1 MKKLN
6 KRSKKIMMV
15 TGVAAVCCAGVLAAV
30 MVQANAQPNE
40 DAPTPVSSDTSSVQ
54 LILSSGLN
62 ITAPEAKSSGAGS
75 AASTGA
81 FVPEK
86 GKNVSEPLTSS
97 VQKDQAPVPPKPSV
111 ASSADTQKVL
121 TDRTKKPTYK
131 TTPKTTTTTGDSTK
145 KKSSSKKSST
155 PKKDTVSQPSKT
167 GHAGQTYDPDFGWID
182 GTGGGQGTE
191 VNGNWGGGSQVGIMD

>member
-15 TGVAAVCCAGVLAAV
+15 TGIAAVCCVGVLAAV

-40 DAPTPVSSDTSSVQ
+40 DAPAPVSSDTSNVQ

-62 ITAPEAKSSGAGS
+62 ITAPESKSGRANS
-75 AASTGA
+75 ATSTGA

-86 GKNVSEPLTSS
+86 DKNVSEPLTSS
-97 VQKDQAPVPPKPSV
+97 VQKDQAPVPPKPSIS
-111 ASSADTQKVL
+111 SSADTQKVL

-155 PKKDTVSQPSKT
+155 PKKNSVSQPSKS
-167 GHAGQTYDPDFGWID
+167 GQYYDPVFGYSH
-182 GTGGGQGTE
+182 GTGGQGTT
-191 VNGNWGGGSQVGIMD
+191 VDGDGDINKQVGIMD

>member
-40 DAPTPVSSDTSSVQ
+40 DAPAPVSSDTSSVQ
-54 LILSSGLN
+54 LILSSSLN
-62 ITAPEAKSSGAGS
+62 ITAPESKSSRTGS
-75 AASTGA
+75 AASRGA

-86 GKNVSEPLTSS
+86 GKYVSEPLTSS

-131 TTPKTTTTTGDSTK
+131 TPPKTTTTTGDSTK
-145 KKSSSKKSST
+145 KKSPSKKSST
-155 PKKDTVSQPSKT
+155 PKKNTVSHLKQEITLVKRMIQCLV
-167 GHAGQTYDPDFGWID
+167 GQNRP
-182 GTGGGQGTE
+182 
-191 VNGNWGGGSQVGIMD
+191 VGKERLWEILEMN